1 MLAQIS
7 SGEKTS
13 IKANVKVFFRDL
25 ASFNKL
31 DMTSVVMKE
40 DGCLNT
46 ASLA

>member
-7 SGEKTS
+7 NGEKTS

-31 DMTSVVMKE
+31 DMTSVVVKE
-40 DGCLNT
+40 GDCFNT